1 MANECTTLTVG
12 VESVMFEVEVI
23 IIVVGG
29 VVVIIIVVG
38 GVVVIVVVIVVDVV
52 IDMVVAFG
60 SSSVSTILNQGFT
73 DHINGL
79 PSK

>member
-12 VESVMFEVEVI
+12 VESVMFE
-23 IIVVGG
+23 